1 MKNTNTKAI
10 VEKNQNHLIRHLGGK
25 KGFVYQVG
33 GQGSVR
39 DVITSGLTGVI
50 YKEDAYRYLRRLGIP
65 KEDLVGKD
73 PYEMYLRLMV
83 RDGTRLYEKIKREDF
98 SKAKIKRSIKK

>member
-1 MKNTNTKAI
+1 MNTDTKAI

-65 KEDLVGKD
+65 KEQIKGD
-73 PYEMYLRLMV
+73 PYDMYVRLMV
-83 RDGTRLYEKIKREDF
+83 RDGTRLYEKIKREEF
-98 SKAKIKRSIKK
+98 SKKAIKRAVKR